1 MNEHLGINFQGLL
14 GLGLLFNQHE
24 ASSDQA
30 RTYVRKIRRK
40 ADSRKSVS
48 GDDNAP
54 LVIPDG
60 ERWVS
65 GFQGDTWARS
75 AQPKHPDSL
84 VAQNQINRGSS
95 QHRKAATLEMFP
107 HLLSRVLLATVI
119 SSSSLVLAFPHYAS
133 LGGVSGRQL
142 AQALPE
148 IAAVVPGMTPGPL
161 AFTGTK
167 LVHDAAH
174 PYIAPGEED
183 QRGPCPA
190 SVESKR
196 AKTDIQ
202 TSTLPRNGVATPAQI
217 IVAVQEGWNMDY
229 SVARLAAYSAHLL
242 NGNGH
247 PPPPPAHAGG
257 NNIHNTIEGDV
268 SLSRADAYFGDGHSF
283 NQTIFD
289 QFIEYSEKYG
299 EGYYNLTV
307 AQEYVWSRIQDSIHT
322 NPDLD
327 LANARYPAVYG
338 TSAFPLQFF
347 SARLSIANATLI
359 FRDGR
364 FPHDFWRASAPTGT
378 AGSQEIFSAHP
389 IGPGKN
395 VGGVDNYVE
404 DPNSPV
410 KSVLDICGMYKW
422 FVDSTVGLYPEPKGE
437 LRRNLIINLRNLYA
451 PVAGACTEIAPYGTA

>member
-1 MNEHLGINFQGLL
+1 
-14 GLGLLFNQHE
+14 
-24 ASSDQA
+24 
-30 RTYVRKIRRK
+30 
-40 ADSRKSVS
+40 
-48 GDDNAP
+48 
-54 LVIPDG
+54 
-60 ERWVS
+60 
-65 GFQGDTWARS
+65 
-75 AQPKHPDSL
+75 
-84 VAQNQINRGSS
+84 
-95 QHRKAATLEMFP
+95 MFP

-183 QRGPCPA
+183 QRGPCPGLNVLA
-190 SVESKR
+190 NHGY
-196 AKTDIQ
+196 
-202 TSTLPRNGVATPAQI
+202 LPRNGVATPAQI

-242 NGNGH
+242 NGNVVTDLLSIGGKTPLTGP

-347 SARLSIANATLI
+347 VDGRIGPPDVQSARLSIANATLI

-364 FPHDFWRASAPTGT
+364 FPDDFWRASAPTGT

-422 FVDSTVGLYPEPKGE
+422 FVDSTVRLYPEPEGE
-437 LRRNLIINLRNLYA
+437 LRTNLIINLRNLYA